1 MELELELRGKQQ
13 SGPVAEL
20 ELVRV
25 RVQARVQVRVRVRV
39 RVQVGEPEQAFWIC
53 VSKESFCLFFVVVRI
68 GAIVILVLTKIDS

>member
-25 RVQARVQVRVRVRV
+25 RVQARVQVRVRV
-39 RVQVGEPEQAFWIC
+39 QVGEPEQAFWIC

-68 GAIVILVLTKIDS
+68 GATVILVLIKIDS